1 MTVSHLPMLDAIELT
16 AVDGPDGRTSF
27 TAVTQPCPWPKAY
40 GGDLAAPA
48 LAAMDRTVA
57 DDRAVHSFHSYFM
70 RAADIGATVR
80 YDVETLRDGRG
91 YSTREVRGV
100 LGDKVVF
107 IGMAS
112 YHVGGEAFGSLQAAM
127 PDVPGPDE
135 VPPSA
140 DALDGRTGPAAE
152 YWAGEARS
160 FETRHVG
167 GPIYF
172 TVEGEPVPHQAL
184 WMKSFAPLGDDPGLH
199 RVALV
204 YACDYTI
211 LEPILRGH
219 GLAWQDPGVVTASL
233 DHAMWFHRDGRVD
246 DWFLYAQEAQSAQSG
261 RGLARG
267 HFFSRDGVHLA
278 TVLQEGMVRVG

>member
-1 MTVSHLPMLDAIELT
+1 MSITRLPMLDAIELT
-16 AVDGPDGRTSF
+16 PADGPADRTSF

-40 GGDLAAPA
+40 GGDLCAPA
-48 LAAMDRTVA
+48 LAAMDRTVGE
-57 DDRAVHSFHSYFM
+57 DRAVHSLHSYFM
-70 RAADIGATVR
+70 RPADIGAAVR
-80 YDVETLRDGRG
+80 YEVETLRDGRG
-91 YSTREVRGV
+91 FSTREVRGV
-100 LGDKVVF
+100 LNDKVIF

-112 YHVGGEAFGSLQAAM
+112 YSTGGAFGDLAAAM
-127 PDVPGPDE
+127 PDLPGPEDLA
-135 VPPSA
+135 P
-140 DALDGRTGPAAE
+140 DAEALAGRAGDAAA
-152 YWAGEARS
+152 YWAGEA
-160 FETRHVG
+160 RHVG

-172 TVEGEPVPHQAL
+172 SVEGPPVPHQAL
-184 WMKSFAPLGDDPGLH
+184 WMKAFAPLDDDPALH
-199 RVALV
+199 RVALA

-219 GLAWQDPGVVTASL
+219 GVAWQDEGVVTASL

-278 TVLQEGMVRVG
+278 TVLQEGMVRIG